1 MNLRQQADARHNEY
15 LRLVDF
21 CTTVTQQRTIDALIA
36 FTDREEA
43 AKSLGVNKSAVKK
56 VLKRVR
62 KNAAAEAVAPTR
74 DVDHQTMEGFSAKF
88 VTTRYDGD
96 GNVKGQYVRQERDKD
111 DQTQDVLRSF
121 VDGLLEELPG
131 IHKPVKAPKT
141 SIADRLNVYAIGD
154 HHLGMYSY
162 KPETGSNY
170 DVEIAENL
178 LEQSFESLIERS
190 EDAEAGLFLNMGDF
204 LHTDSE
210 SGNTTAGTPQDT
222 DGRYGRTV
230 RHARILMKRMIVRL
244 LQKHK
249 HVYVINVRGNHDKN
263 ASYFLNEMMLAY
275 FENEPRITVLCNQQK
290 FIPFVW
296 GKTFIL
302 THHGDGINAQK
313 MFEVA
318 TRDYRETWGKC
329 PFTYGY
335 TAHLHH
341 KTVSEIGGMIMEQW
355 GVLCATD
362 AYHAGKGYGAGR
374 TMTCVTHH
382 KNWGEVGRVTFKA
395 EMAEVA

>member
-1 MNLRQQADARHNEY
+1 MKINPKMLLPYCNTDKQTRNVKALIKHGTTKGAARALSIDPSNLR
-15 LRLVDF
+15 
-21 CTTVTQQRTIDALIA
+21 
-36 FTDREEA
+36 
-43 AKSLGVNKSAVKK
+43 KSLRSIEQKASLN
-56 VLKRVR
+56 
-62 KNAAAEAVAPTR
+62 AVAPHR

-141 SIADRLNVYAIGD
+141 STEDRLNVYAIGD
-154 HHLGMYSY
+154 HHLGKYSY

-178 LEQSFESLIERS
+178 LEQSFESLIGRS

-395 EMAEVA
+395 EMAEGVA